1 MQSSSTANGKH
12 VEIIKSSSSPP
23 QPYARYGT
31 TGATQLKNEVEDYL
45 DCNNVSTEECNQTAL
60 TILG

>member
-23 QPYARYGT
+23 PTLEYGT